1 MNKTVKELKI
11 EVESI
16 KTPNHLQGILNEKF
30 KTNSK

>member
-1 MNKTVKELKI
+1 MNKTVKELKT
-11 EVESI
+11 EVEPI